1 MYIKFAKRIFDM
13 FLSIIIFILTIPIFL
28 IIIFILIFQIGFPII
43 YWSKRVGKYN
53 KIFFMPKF
61 RTMKNST
68 PQLATH
74 LIKNPEKYLT
84 KSGKFL
90 RKTSLDE
97 LPQLWSIF
105 VGKMSFVGPRPAL
118 YNQNDLIDLRTKNKI
133 HLYVPGL
140 TGWAQINGRDE
151 LSILEKVKLDEYYIK
166 SISFKF
172 DFIIILKSFCII
184 YKNKQIAH

>member
-1 MYIKFAKRIFDM
+1 
-13 FLSIIIFILTIPIFL
+13 
-28 IIIFILIFQIGFPII
+28 
-43 YWSKRVGKYN
+43 
-53 KIFFMPKF
+53 MPKF

-118 YNQNDLIDLRTKNKI
+118 YNQNDLIDLRTKIKFI
-133 HLYVPGL
+133 YMFRVSLVGL
-140 TGWAQINGRDE
+140 
-151 LSILEKVKLDEYYIK
+151 KLMEET
-166 SISFKF
+166 
-172 DFIIILKSFCII
+172 
-184 YKNKQIAH
+184 N